1 MLNKE
6 QMLQILRSDV
16 VPALGC
22 TEPGCVALCAATA
35 AARTEGE
42 ILSLDVET
50 GTGIYKNGMS
60 AGIPNFD
67 LVGLPYAAALGALL
81 RNPDKQL
88 QLLEDITPAIA
99 EKAKSLVEKGA
110 VRVVPDTKESSLYV
124 RCTVTAAG
132 STASCT
138 IRGGHTNVVR
148 LEKNGE
154 VLLDV
159 QAKQAG
165 SAPSPAEA
173 LRSMKIAEIRALVDT
188 ASEEELRFL
197 TDGVEMNLALA
208 DYSKGR
214 RAGVGIGET
223 LRAQRA
229 KDLLSDGLMARIVE
243 KAASAAESRLDGCP
257 LPTMSSSG
265 SGTKG
270 IVVIIPVNETADAL
284 SATMLQ
290 RLRALALAH
299 LVNRYANEQ
308 IGKLSPMCNCVIAAA
323 IGASVGMTYLMGGTD
338 EQLGYAVRNMTGTV
352 TGLIC
357 DGGKVG
363 CSLKVAT
370 GLCAALI
377 CAVTAVSDAALRV
390 SDGIC
395 AKTPEDCIRNIS
407 YIGNQGLA
415 KADEAILDIMTAK

>member
-1 MLNKE
+1 MLDKE
-6 QMLQILRSDV
+6 QMLQILKKDV

-22 TEPGCVALCAATA
+22 TEPGCVALCAANA
-35 AARTEGE
+35 AVLIGQE
-42 ILSLDVET
+42 IESVTVET

-60 AGIPNFD
+60 AGIPHFD
-67 LVGLPYAAALGALL
+67 RVGLPYAAALGTLL

-88 QLLEDITPAIA
+88 QLLEDVTPEIA
-99 EKAKSLVEKGA
+99 AKAKELADGGA
-110 VRVVPDTKESSLYV
+110 VTVSPCPEESSLYV
-124 RCTVTAAG
+124 KCTLKSAQDT
-132 STASCT
+132 SSCT

-154 VLLDV
+154 ILLDA
-159 QAKQAG
+159 QAQQSGAG
-165 SAPSPAEA
+165 ASPAG
-173 LRSMKIAEIRALVDT
+173 LLTSMTIAQIRALVDT
-188 ASEEELRFL
+188 ASEEELSFL
-197 TDGVEMNLALA
+197 MDGVEMNLALA
-208 DYSKGR
+208 SYSEEHET
-214 RAGVGIGET
+214 GVGIGST
-223 LRAQRA
+223 LRSRMA
-229 KDLLSDGLMARIVE
+229 DGLLASGLMERIVE
-243 KAASAAESRLDGCP
+243 RAASAAESRLDGCP

-270 IVVIIPVNETADAL
+270 IVVIIPVNEAADAL
-284 SATMLQ
+284 GSPRIK

-323 IGASVGMTYLMGGTD
+323 IGASVGIAYLLDGTD
-338 EQLGYAVRNMTGTV
+338 EQLGGAVRNMTGTV

-370 GLCAALI
+370 GLCAAVI
-377 CAVTAVSDAALRV
+377 CAVTAVNGAVLRV

-395 AKTPEDCIRNIS
+395 AETPEDCIRNIS
-407 YIGNQGLA
+407 YIGNKGLM